1 MFRTVSF
8 ILLLIM
14 LFSCQKT
21 DDENY
26 AVAQVN
32 DEVLLIEDLKANF
45 SQQQWNDMTKI
56 QKEEIVQ
63 DWIRLTMLAQ
73 EAKNTGIAEQQAIKN
88 KIETAEKNILAN
100 AVIAQ
105 KLAEVTVNDED
116 MFNYYRMHKSNYQK
130 THKEYKVQ
138 RIFVQNEALLDSVRA
153 AISQTTFKEA
163 AIKYSQESAG
173 SNGGYLGF
181 VSQRDIPANQWNVLT
196 KLKKYHYQSLE
207 SEEGFYVIRYY
218 DKRDVKTEKTFV
230 EVEDEIRSTLIEMKK
245 QEAFDNLI
253 EDLKIKSEIT
263 ISL

>member
-73 EAKNTGIAEQQAIKN
+73 EA
-88 KIETAEKNILAN
+88 
-100 AVIAQ
+100 
-105 KLAEVTVNDED
+105 
-116 MFNYYRMHKSNYQK
+116 
-130 THKEYKVQ
+130 
-138 RIFVQNEALLDSVRA
+138 
-153 AISQTTFKEA
+153 
-163 AIKYSQESAG
+163 
-173 SNGGYLGF
+173 
-181 VSQRDIPANQWNVLT
+181 
-196 KLKKYHYQSLE
+196 
-207 SEEGFYVIRYY
+207 
-218 DKRDVKTEKTFV
+218 
-230 EVEDEIRSTLIEMKK
+230 
-245 QEAFDNLI
+245 
-253 EDLKIKSEIT
+253 
-263 ISL
+263 

>member
-1 MFRTVSF
+1 MFRTVSL
-8 ILLLIM
+8 LLLIIL

-26 AVAQVN
+26 VVAQVN
-32 DEVLLIEDLKANF
+32 NETLLIEDLKANF
-45 SQQQWNDMTKI
+45 SQQQWDNMTKP

-73 EAKNTGIAEQQAIKN
+73 EAENSGIAGQQAIKN
-88 KIETAEKNILAN
+88 KIQTAEKNILAN

-105 KLAEVTVNDED
+105 KMAEVTVNDEEL
-116 MFNYYRMHKSNYQK
+116 FNYYRMHKSNYQK
-130 THKEYKVQ
+130 THKEYRVQ
-138 RIFVQNEALLDSVRA
+138 RIFVQTEALLDSVRV
-153 AISQTTFKEA
+153 AISETSFKEA

-196 KLKKYHYQSLE
+196 NLKKYHYQSVK
-207 SEEGFYVIRYY
+207 SDEGFYIIRYY
-218 DKRDVKTEKTFV
+218 DERDVKTEKTFV
-230 EVEDEIRSTLIEMKK
+230 EVEDEIRAILIEMKK

>member
-1 MFRTVSF
+1 MFRTVF
-8 ILLLIM
+8 LLLLLIM

-21 DDENY
+21 DNENY

-32 DEVLLIEDLKANF
+32 DETLLIEDLKANF
-45 SQQQWNDMTKI
+45 TEQQWNNITKA
-56 QKEEIVQ
+56 QKEDIVQ

-73 EAKNTGIAEQQAIKN
+73 EAENIGITEQQAIKN

-105 KLAEVTVNDED
+105 KLAEVTVTDED

-130 THKEYKVQ
+130 THKEYKLQ
-138 RIFVQNEALLDSVRA
+138 RIFIQTEALLDSVRA
-153 AISQTTFKEA
+153 AISETSFKEA

-181 VSQRDIPANQWNVLT
+181 VSQRDIPANQWNVLSR
-196 KLKKYHYQSLE
+196 LKKYHYQSVK
-207 SEEGFYVIRYY
+207 SDEGYYVIRYY
-218 DKRDVKTEKTFV
+218 DERDVKTEKTFV
-230 EVEDEIRSTLIEMKK
+230 EVKDEVRLTLIEMKK